1 MKCQTSTRMG
11 GCWSR
16 SVTRCGRRASV
27 TISAAADVRKLS
39 QRFELLA
46 SDPSSAWTLANELEV
61 KSVTSAVTEWQFAGT

>member
-1 MKCQTSTRMG
+1 M
-11 GCWSR
+11 
-16 SVTRCGRRASV
+16 

-61 KSVTSAVTEWQFAGT
+61 KSVTSAVTEWQFDCQCALTVVRNGRHLPT